1 MGLGVGLSGRRPA
14 VCSSGN
20 GAGFRPQCRWEAA
33 RSATCLG
40 SQLTVRATVP
50 GGALS
55 EAAPAAAQA
64 GTVTAEL
71 AGSKHHHTTREQQ
84 QLWSSEYPWIRSH
97 PRTSILTNSFGAS
110 VGTSKSGRS
119 RKRAGAMLQ
128 ENEFHRRR
136 STGGLTAEATP
147 LRQRHR

>member
-1 MGLGVGLSGRRPA
+1 MRRCAGPACAECHSVAAMGLGVGLSGRRPA

-20 GAGFRPQCRWEAA
+20 GAGFRPQRRWEAA

-84 QLWSSEYPWIRSH
+84 QLLANIRGLGLSPSDEYPHQFLWSECRDVEE
-97 PRTSILTNSFGAS
+97 RTIA
-110 VGTSKSGRS
+110 
-119 RKRAGAMLQ
+119 
-128 ENEFHRRR
+128 
-136 STGGLTAEATP
+136 
-147 LRQRHR
+147 